1 MYPIFIVNHLI
12 LIIINLKT
20 RWFEKVFAKI
30 DLLGI
35 EIFIIWINVVG
46 FYSIIIYYN
55 EDLFVLLRYWNLD
68 EILYYS

>member
-35 EIFIIWINVVG
+35 EIFIIWINVEG

-55 EDLFVLLRYWNLD
+55 EDLFVLLRYWNL
-68 EILYYS
+68 ILYYS